1 MLIYLFIITIV
12 YEIVRAVGHIVRY
25 RRMRRSGKETP
36 PENTEP
42 PVSPLVITVAFSAVF
57 ALRTVALLLALAGMT
72 AGGSAPIVCSGSLAV
87 ISGLE
92 FLCVGP
98 NLAKDVKWQWV
109 LLTVYNFAMMVLFTL
124 CVCNV
129 CVCNGLR

>member
-12 YEIVRAVGHIVRY
+12 YETARTAGHIARY
-25 RRMRRSGKETP
+25 RRMLRSGNENP

-57 ALRTVALLLALAGMT
+57 ALRTVAILFAIVGLAAGAPAPIACSGALAAM
-72 AGGSAPIVCSGSLAV
+72 SA
-87 ISGLE
+87 LE

-98 NLAKDVKWQWV
+98 ETVKEVKWQRV
-109 LLTVYNFAMMVLFTL
+109 LLTVYNCAMMALFTW
-124 CVCNV
+124 CVCD
-129 CVCNGLR
+129 GLR